1 MSTDP
6 RTPARRRARVTVAA
20 LALPA
25 VLSAALAGA
34 PALADTAPPAD
45 TASPAD
51 TAPPADTASPAAG
64 ETAAEET
71 ASPAQ
76 VIADA
81 LAESPVYVDS
91 SYEGAYSAEARER
104 VVTVLEQHDLDLYV
118 IVVPLVEG
126 DEWSGEGEALASAV
140 HDRMGGGERHFLV
153 YDRRGDLEGHDLGS
167 APDDWS
173 QPAFYGA
180 LAASYKTMDGQKTLP
195 TLVEAAVEAALSDD
209 PEAAYETAQQAYYD
223 RTGQPPSGAL
233 MPARWWNPWVIG
245 ALVLALLAGIGVP
258 LYRRLG
264 RSRPGGLLRRRPAAP
279 IAQHAAFDNADRA
292 QLESLVERGE
302 RDLIELGERLSE
314 DAGVAPQNLSRA
326 LDARDAAARVH
337 DRMAREGATLADA
350 VGVLVLLDLAEDAL
364 AGLRTPRRPCYAN
377 PLHGND
383 TRQTQWREFGGLRTI
398 RVPLCPE
405 CARAVRDRLRPTV
418 LPAEHE
424 GRSVPY
430 YEVPAEHSVWAAT
443 GYGTLTDDLVER
455 VLSGGHRAAR

>member
-6 RTPARRRARVTVAA
+6 RTLARRWARATALT
-20 LALPA
+20 LAL
-25 VLSAALAGA
+25 SASLAGA
-34 PALADTAPPAD
+34 PALADTASP
-45 TASPAD
+45 TAE
-51 TAPPADTASPAAG
+51 

-91 SYEGAYSAEARER
+91 SYDGAYAVEARER
-104 VVTVLEQHDLDLYV
+104 VVTAIEQHDLNLYV

-126 DEWSGEGEALASAV
+126 DTWSGESEALASAV
-140 HDRMGGGERHFLV
+140 HDRMGGGERHFLI
-153 YDRRGDLEGHDLGS
+153 YDRRGDMEGHDLGTD
-167 APDDWS
+167 PDDWS
-173 QPAFYGA
+173 KPAFYGA
-180 LAASYKTMDGQKTLP
+180 LAASYKTMGGQQTLP
-195 TLVEAAVEAALSDD
+195 TLVEAAVEAALADD

-223 RTGQPPSGAL
+223 RVGEPPTGNL
-233 MPARWWNPWVIG
+233 MPARWWNPWIIG

-258 LYRRLG
+258 LYRRLD
-264 RSRPGGLLRRRPAAP
+264 RSRPGGLLGRRPAAP

-292 QLESLVERGE
+292 QLESLVERGG
-302 RDLIELGERLSE
+302 RDLIELGERLSS
-314 DAGVAPQNLSRA
+314 DTGVDPRHLATA

-337 DRMAREGATLADA
+337 DRMVKEGATLPDA

-364 AGLRTPRRPCYAN
+364 AGLRGPRRPCYAN

-405 CARAVRDRLRPTV
+405 CARAVRDRRRPTV

-430 YEVPAEHSVWAAT
+430 YEVPAERSVWAAT

-455 VLSGGHRAAR
+455 ILRGGHRPAR

>member
-6 RTPARRRARVTVAA
+6 RTFPRRRVPAAVAA
-20 LALPA
+20 LTLAASLAGSP
-25 VLSAALAGA
+25 ALAG
-34 PALADTAPPAD
+34 TAPPD
-45 TASPAD
+45 P
-51 TAPPADTASPAAG
+51 G
-64 ETAAEET
+64 ETAAAEA

-81 LAESPVYVDS
+81 LAESPVYVDP
-91 SYEGAYSAEARER
+91 SYDGAYAVEARER
-104 VVTVLEQHDLDLYV
+104 VVTVLDRHDLDLYV

-126 DEWSGEGEALASAV
+126 DTWNGESDALASAV

-153 YDRRGDLEGHDLGS
+153 YDRRGDLEGHDLGA
-167 APDDWS
+167 APDDWTK
-173 QPAFYGA
+173 PAFYGA
-180 LAASYKTMDGQKTLP
+180 LAASYKTMGGQRTLP

-209 PEAAYETAQQAYYD
+209 PEAAYEAAQQSYRERAGD
-223 RTGQPPSGAL
+223 SPSGNL
-233 MPARWWNPWVIG
+233 MPARWWNPWIVG
-245 ALVLALLAGIGVP
+245 AVALALLLAAAVP
-258 LYRRLG
+258 LYRLA
-264 RSRPGGLLRRRPAAP
+264 RSRPGLLGRRPTAP

-292 QLESLVERGE
+292 QLESLVERGG

-314 DAGVAPQNLSRA
+314 DAGVAPQNLARA

-337 DRMAREGATLADA
+337 DRMAAEGPTLPDA
-350 VGVLVLLDLAEDAL
+350 VGVLVLLDRAEDAL

-398 RVPLCPE
+398 RVPLCPD

-430 YEVPAEHSVWAAT
+430 YEVPAEQSVWAAT
-443 GYGTLTDDLVER
+443 GYGTLADDLVER
-455 VLSGGHRAAR
+455 ILRGGHRAAR

>member
-6 RTPARRRARVTVAA
+6 RTPLRRWAPATVAA
-20 LALPA
+20 LAL
-25 VLSAALAGA
+25 SASLTGA
-34 PALADTAPPAD
+34 PALADTV
-45 TASPAD
+45 SPA
-51 TAPPADTASPAAG
+51 P
-64 ETAAEET
+64 EET

-91 SYEGAYSAEARER
+91 SYDGAYAVEARER
-104 VVTVLEQHDLDLYV
+104 VVTVIEQHDLDLYV

-126 DEWSGEGEALASAV
+126 DPWSGESEALASAV
-140 HDRMGGGERHFLV
+140 HDRMGGGERHFLI
-153 YDRRGDLEGHDLGS
+153 YDRRGDMEGHDLGT
-167 APDDWS
+167 APDDWTN
-173 QPAFYGA
+173 PAFYGA
-180 LAASYKTMDGQKTLP
+180 MAASYKTMGGQKTLP
-195 TLVEAAVEAALSDD
+195 VLVEAAVEAALSDD

-223 RTGQPPSGAL
+223 KVGEPPTGNL
-233 MPARWWNPWVIG
+233 MRPREWNPWIVG
-245 ALVLALLAGIGVP
+245 ALALALLAAAGVP
-258 LYRRLG
+258 LYLRA
-264 RSRPGGLLRRRPAAP
+264 RSGSGGPLRRRRVVP

-302 RDLIELGERLSE
+302 RDLIELGERLSA
-314 DAGVAPQNLSRA
+314 DGGVDPRHLSTA

-337 DRMAREGATLADA
+337 DRMAKEGATLPDA

-430 YEVPAEHSVWAAT
+430 YEVPAERSVWAAT
-443 GYGTLTDDLVER
+443 GYGTLTDDLIER
-455 VLSGGHRAAR
+455 ILRGGHRAAR

>member
-6 RTPARRRARVTVAA
+6 RTPPRRRAAIPVAA
-20 LALPA
+20 LAL
-25 VLSAALAGA
+25 AASLAGA
-34 PALADTAPPAD
+34 PALADTA
-45 TASPAD
+45 SPA
-51 TAPPADTASPAAG
+51 PAEA
-64 ETAAEET
+64 TAAEEA

-81 LAESPVYVDS
+81 LADSPVHVDPA
-91 SYEGAYSAEARER
+91 YESAYAAEARER
-104 VVTVLEQHDLDLYV
+104 VVSMIDRHDLDLYV
-118 IVVPLVEG
+118 IVVPLAEG
-126 DEWSGEGEALASAV
+126 DEWDGEGEALASAV
-140 HDRMGGGERHFLV
+140 HDRMGGGERHFLI
-153 YDRRGDLEGHDLGS
+153 YDRRGDLEGHDLGT

-173 QPAFYGA
+173 KPAFYGS
-180 LAASYKTMDGQKTLP
+180 LAASYKTMGGQKTLP
-195 TLVEAAVEAALSDD
+195 ALVEAAVEAALSDD
-209 PEAAYETAQQAYYD
+209 PEAAYEAAQQAYYD
-223 RTGQPPSGAL
+223 RAGEPPSGNL
-233 MPARWWNPWVIG
+233 MPARWWNPWIVG
-245 ALVLALLAGIGVP
+245 AVALALLLAVAFP
-258 LYRRLG
+258 LYRLAA
-264 RSRPGGLLRRRPAAP
+264 RSRPGLFGRRAAVP

-292 QLESLVERGE
+292 QLDSLVERGA

-314 DAGVAPQNLSRA
+314 ANGAAPQNLSRA

-337 DRMAREGATLADA
+337 DRMAQEGPTLPDA

-398 RVPLCPE
+398 RVPLCAE

-430 YEVPAEHSVWAAT
+430 YEVPAEYSVWAAT
-443 GYGTLTDDLVER
+443 GYGTLGDDLVER
-455 VLSGGHRAAR
+455 ILRGGHRAAR